1 MSQKTKQTVT
11 IIGQILR
18 TKSILYL
25 LIVALLVI
33 IIFPLVNIFFIFPQF
48 TQLYISEAEQDALH
62 LADHISVDFFS
73 EVEELTPALVTDD
86 LISRIQAHTAD
97 FDLVNFRIFSATGEI
112 LHSGDPAEIGT
123 TTTNENFF
131 NHVAQGKLYSKLVQR
146 NSETVDGVIS
156 QQDVVE
162 IYVPIMKNGR
172 FLGAYEI
179 YYDITAL
186 LDQLAEVNRRSIVA
200 LMLIGLILLGVIV
213 ILAYR
218 IFISEDHLRQL
229 HRAVEC
235 SPNAVMIT
243 DDKFMVTYV
252 NAAFTAVTG
261 QQPEQ
266 VLKRPLQIAPS
277 HHHNGTLQSI
287 RTSIAARG
295 IWQTE
300 KQNRRPNG
308 TRYWENIVVSP
319 VQNEAGRTTNYI
331 VLREDITP
339 KKQAQDA
346 LRRQVQYFKSLVNAS
361 PIAIVILDM
370 NGRITD
376 HNHAFVELFG
386 FENVKL
392 IGQKLDE
399 LISTPENSDEMRQYT
414 NQVIHGQLIRGTSK
428 RKRHN
433 GDIIDVE
440 IYGVP
445 VIVDGEQVGVLGLY
459 QDVTKRIEYENSLRQ
474 AKQAAEEATRAK
486 SEFLAN
492 MSHEIRTPL
501 NGVIGMTGLLLD
513 TPLTKEQREFVETI
527 RTSGDALLTI
537 INDILD
543 FSKIEAGRLEL
554 EKAPFNLATCIEEVL
569 DLLAPQASKK
579 KLELAYLMNG
589 RIPLILLGDVT
600 RLRQILVNLVGN
612 AIKFTAKGEVIISV
626 IGQMLND
633 NHYQLYFAVKDT
645 GIGIPKEKMNRLF
658 QSFSQV
664 DASTTRRYG
673 GTGLG
678 LAISKRLAEMMGG
691 SMWVDSQVGQGS
703 TFHFSIQVET
713 TREAINQIDSLPI
726 SGLQGKTILIVDDN
740 DTNLFILSHQVN
752 NWGMEPVTFS
762 NGADALAWLKQGHPC
777 DIAVLDM
784 QMPEMDG
791 LTLATEIRKVLP
803 ADELPLVM
811 FSSLGNQPKESR
823 QQLFEAFLT
832 KPIKPAQ
839 LQATISHI
847 LSQKPVAQA
856 KSKPSLTIFDA
867 ELAKKHPLHI
877 LLAEDN
883 VINQKVALR
892 MLERLG
898 YRADVAANGMEAI
911 AALERQHYDVV
922 LMDVQMP
929 EMDGVA
935 ATKVIRERWQKG
947 DVPWIIAL
955 TANALTGDREKYLAC
970 GMNDYISKPV
980 KPEELMRAL
989 TAVPR
994 KHPAAYPNGQK
1005 IDD

>member
-1 MSQKTKQTVT
+1 MSQKAKQTVT
-11 IIGQILR
+11 LVSQILR
-18 TKSILYL
+18 TKSIRYL

-33 IIFPLVNIFFIFPQF
+33 IIFPLVNILFIFPQF
-48 TQLYISEAEQDALH
+48 TIAEAERDAHH
-62 LADHISVDFFS
+62 LAEHINVDFFS
-73 EVEELTPALVTDD
+73 DVEELTPAVITGD
-86 LISRIQAHTAD
+86 LSQRIQTHMAD
-97 FDLVNFRIFSATGEI
+97 FKLADFKIFGPAGEI
-112 LHSGDPAEIGT
+112 LYANNQAEIGT
-123 TTTNENFF
+123 TTSNNNFYTY
-131 NHVAQGKLYSKLVQR
+131 VAQGEIFSKLVRR
-146 NSETVDGVIS
+146 NSETVDGVIF

-162 IYVPIMKNGR
+162 IYVPIMRNGR

-179 YYDITAL
+179 YYDITTI
-186 LDQLAEVNRRSIVA
+186 LDQLAEVNRRGIIA
-200 LMLIGLILLGVIV
+200 LILIGIILLGVIG

-243 DDKFMVTYV
+243 DDKFVVIYA
-252 NAAFTAVTG
+252 NAALTAVTG

-266 VLKRPLQIAPS
+266 VLKRPLQITPNQ
-277 HHHNGTLQSI
+277 HLNGTLQSI
-287 RTSIAARG
+287 RTSIAAKG

-308 TRYWENIVVSP
+308 TRYWENIIISP
-319 VQNEAGRTTNYI
+319 VQNEAGKTTNYI
-331 VLREDITP
+331 ILREDITA

-346 LRRQVQYFKSLVNAS
+346 LRRQIQYFKSLVSAS

-376 HNHAFVELFG
+376 YNHAFVEMFG

-392 IGQKLDE
+392 IGQKLDD
-399 LISTPENSDEMRQYT
+399 LIGTPENNDEMRHYT
-414 NQVIHGQLIRGTSK
+414 NQVIHGQLIRGISK

-445 VIVDGEQVGVLGLY
+445 VIVDDEQIGVLGLY

-474 AKQAAEEATRAK
+474 AKQAAEEATHAK

-554 EKAPFNLATCIEEVL
+554 EKAPFNLSTCIEEVL

-589 RIPLILLGDVT
+589 RIPPILLGDVT
-600 RLRQILVNLVGN
+600 RLRQILVNLIGN
-612 AIKFTAKGEVIISV
+612 AIKFTAKGEVIVSV
-626 IGQMLND
+626 MGQMIN
-633 NHYQLYFAVKDT
+633 NNRYQLYFAVKDT
-645 GIGIPKEKMNRLF
+645 GIGIPKEKMSRLF

-691 SMWVDSQVGQGS
+691 SMWVDSQVGEGS

-713 TREAINQIDSLPI
+713 TQEAINQIDNLPI
-726 SGLQGKTILIVDDN
+726 SGLQGKNILIVDDN
-740 DTNLFILSHQVN
+740 DTNLFILSHQVK
-752 NWGMEPVTFS
+752 NWGMEPTIFA
-762 NGADALAWLKQGHPC
+762 NGANALTWLKQGHPC

-791 LTLATEIRKVLP
+791 LTLASEIRKFRP
-803 ADELPLVM
+803 ADDLPLVM

-832 KPIKPAQ
+832 KPIKPSQ

-847 LSQKPVAQA
+847 LSQKPIAQA
-856 KSKPSLTIFDA
+856 KSKPSMTIFDA

-911 AALERQHYDVV
+911 DALERQHYDVV

-935 ATKVIRERWQKG
+935 ATKAIRRRWQK
-947 DVPWIIAL
+947 DDTPWIIAL
-955 TANALTGDREKYLAC
+955 TANALAGDREKYLAC

-980 KPEELMRAL
+980 KPEELMQAL

-994 KHPAAYPNGQK
+994 KHPASYPNGQK
-1005 IDD
+1005 IDG